1 MSGEHLPVLCS
12 ETIDSLLSIEGECTT
27 LVDATFGRGGHA
39 RALLEHLAAD
49 ARLVVVDRDPEAIAV
64 ARALAASDDR
74 VVVCHG
80 PFSALAE
87 LLAAIGVTQAD
98 GILLDLGVSSPQ
110 LDDAARGFSFQQ
122 EGPLDMRMDPSTGES
137 AADWLN
143 AAPVEEIAE
152 ILKTLG
158 EERFARR
165 IARAIVDA
173 RPLGTTAELA
183 DVVMR
188 AQPRSGERGK
198 HPATRSFQ
206 AVRMHVNNELEE
218 LASALAAAFE
228 LLRPGGRLAIISFHS
243 LEDRLVK
250 RAFRSLA
257 SPPSVPRHIPVRAS
271 QQQARGRLVAGPVR
285 AAAKELT
292 QNPRARSA
300 TLRVIERVQ

>member
-1 MSGEHLPVLCS
+1 M
-12 ETIDSLLSIEGECTT
+12 TGECTT

-39 RALLEHLAAD
+39 RALLENLAAD

-64 ARALAASDDR
+64 ARALADSDDR

-80 PFSALAE
+80 PFSALTE

-122 EGPLDMRMDPSTGES
+122 DGPLDMRMDPSTGES

-143 AAPVEEIAE
+143 AASEAEIAQ

-165 IARAIVDA
+165 IARAIVEA
-173 RPLGTTAELA
+173 RPLRTTADLA
-183 DVVMR
+183 DVVTR
-188 AQPRSGERGK
+188 AQPRSRERGK

-206 AVRMHVNNELEE
+206 AVRMHVNKELEE
-218 LASALAAAFE
+218 LTSALAAAFE

-250 RAFRSLA
+250 QAFRRLA
-257 SPPSVPRHIPVRAS
+257 SPPSVPRHIPVRDS
-271 QQQARGRLVAGPVR
+271 QHKARGRLVGKPVR
-285 AAAKELT
+285 AAAKELAH
-292 QNPRARSA
+292 NPRARSA